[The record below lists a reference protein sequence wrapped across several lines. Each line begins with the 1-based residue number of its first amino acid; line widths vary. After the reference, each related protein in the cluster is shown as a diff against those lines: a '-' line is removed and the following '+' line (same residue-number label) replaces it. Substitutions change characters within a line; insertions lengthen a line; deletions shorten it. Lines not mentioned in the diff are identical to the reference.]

1 MAIKEKGLEF
11 LQDIRKYDHYQMQN
25 LKVNKSKLQ
34 KRAEWAASLIKK
46 RLDTK
51 KKEVPVKTLNEVT

>member
-11 LQDIRKYDHYQMQN
+11 LQDIRKHDHYQMQN
-25 LKVNKSKLQ
+25 LKVNKFKLQ